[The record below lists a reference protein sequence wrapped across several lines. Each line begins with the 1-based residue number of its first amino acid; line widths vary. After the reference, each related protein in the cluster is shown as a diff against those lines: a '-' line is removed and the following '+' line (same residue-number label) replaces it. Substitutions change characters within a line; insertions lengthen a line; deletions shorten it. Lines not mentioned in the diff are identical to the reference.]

1 MQNFCVSLCLYVL
14 KGKLHDMK
22 WKSKHFWVSHHAYGR
37 NCLILLHFWY
47 IGFPGGCINW
57 VAVLGNP
64 LRASCSVI
72 PRRRRWQGWWCT
84 PEINL
89 HSPSSTSLAFPLG
102 LSQTGGKA
110 SSLLQGD
117 CPTSAALGYNNERD
131 TYNGRFC
138 FLYNQWQWWKSHSI
152 LLASFTPLC
161 NISH

>member
-1 MQNFCVSLCLYVL
+1 MSVCP
-14 KGKLHDMK
+14 KGKVAWYEMEKQTFL
-22 WKSKHFWVSHHAYGR
+22 SFPP
-37 NCLILLHFWY
+37 CLREKLFNLAPFLVYWLPWGVHKL
-47 IGFPGGCINW
+47 GGC
-57 VAVLGNP
+57 AGKSSQSQLLCYPQEKEMTRGH
-64 LRASCSVI
+64 
-72 PRRRRWQGWWCT
+72 GWWCT

-102 LSQTGGKA
+102 LSQKGGRA
-110 SSLLQGD
+110 SSLLQGG

-152 LLASFTPLC
+152 LLASFKPLC